1 MSDFDPL
8 ESLIEDDTT
17 TPTSPTAE
25 QVQPEEGQGQ
35 PSADE
40 TSAVQPEGQGQ
51 PDAQAGLY
59 DLSTVPEEYRSHVE
73 RIAKDID
80 RNVNAKLQEA
90 AEFRKSWEPYS
101 SLGVN
106 EVDPEGL
113 AALMEF
119 AQAISD
125 PDSAR
130 DAVLNLAKALELD
143 LANTPDSEGEGEE
156 PDPIQE
162 IRAELDAI
170 KQERAQTQEQAQIAQ
185 LQQEALTAYQAE
197 YAAVEKLN
205 GKAFSVEEKTKL
217 IGLAKRFQLDHDEPI
232 KAAFQLIQEISGGAE
247 TALVNGQPTP
257 PAPAE
262 PAGRASSTVQP
273 VETFEDALRLHL
285 ERNASAT
292 T

>member
-1 MSDFDPL
+1 VTDFNPL
-8 ESLIEDDTT
+8 DALVEDTT
-17 TPTSPTAE
+17 STEAE
-25 QVQPEEGQGQ
+25 QVQPDEGQGQ
-35 PSADE
+35 PIAE
-40 TSAVQPEGQGQ
+40 PSAVQPEGQGQ
-51 PDAQAGLY
+51 PDAQTGLY

-90 AEFRKSWEPYS
+90 AEYRKSWEPYS
-101 SLGVN
+101 QLGVN

-130 DAVLNLAKALELD
+130 DAILNLAQALELD
-143 LANTPDSEGEGEE
+143 LGVDPDAFDDEGGEA
-156 PDPIQE
+156 DPVE
-162 IRAELDAI
+162 SLRAEIESI
-170 KQERAQTQEQAQIAQ
+170 KQAEAARQEQAQIAQ
-185 LQQEALTAYQAE
+185 LQQQALTSYQSE
-197 YAAVEKLN
+197 YAEVEKLN
-205 GKAFSVEEKTKL
+205 GKPFSPEEKTQL

-232 KAAFQLIQEISGGAE
+232 KAAYQLIQSISGSAE
-247 TALVNGQPTP
+247 KALVDGQPTP

-273 VETFEDALRLHL
+273 VDNWDDALRLHR

-292 T
+292 H